1 MDDDRINQEKHNCKS
16 EKKGIKLFVLSLV
29 ILIFLPI
36 TAFAVLDWFASSD
49 ALAIGITGYIQ
60 TVIVNGVLGLLTVII
75 ALVSM
80 VKLAQPNK
88 SFKQIIGRTVVIIV
102 CVGVLWSSIF
112 VTLVAKKYRFMQFEL
127 DRVFDTH

>member
-102 CVGVLWSSIF
+102 CGCCFFPCPPSNLGY
-112 VTLVAKKYRFMQFEL
+112 TLSRAPGSRLFGAAGI
-127 DRVFDTH
+127 

>member
-60 TVIVNGVLGLLTVII
+60 TVIVNGVLGLLAVII

-102 CVGVLWSSIF
+102 CVGAAFFLYSIF
-112 VTLVAKKYRFMQFEL
+112 LLF
-127 DRVFDTH
+127 

>member
-60 TVIVNGVLGLLTVII
+60 TVIVNGVLGLLAVII
-75 ALVSM
+75 AL
-80 VKLAQPNK
+80 
-88 SFKQIIGRTVVIIV
+88 IISKTDAMRAPIRNTFLLPCMRHTQNLTAPPLFTIWLKNV
-102 CVGVLWSSIF
+102 
-112 VTLVAKKYRFMQFEL
+112 
-127 DRVFDTH
+127 

>member
-29 ILIFLPI
+29 LLIFLPI

-60 TVIVNGVLGLLTVII
+60 TVI
-75 ALVSM
+75 AVSYTHLD
-80 VKLAQPNK
+80 VYKRPEWDN
-88 SFKQIIGRTVVIIV
+88 
-102 CVGVLWSSIF
+102 
-112 VTLVAKKYRFMQFEL
+112 TLRHCK
-127 DRVFDTH
+127 

>member
-60 TVIVNGVLGLLTVII
+60 TVIVNGVLGLLAVII

-88 SFKQIIGRTVVIIV
+88 SFKQIGCCFFPCPPSNLGYTLSRAP
-102 CVGVLWSSIF
+102 GSRIF
-112 VTLVAKKYRFMQFEL
+112 GTAGI
-127 DRVFDTH
+127 